1 LLLQPQSFKESRN
14 GPAAFDPALEPRRDL
29 ARELEAV
36 AGVAVEAA
44 HRAFEGLALV
54 GAERHRFAAGLAGAS
69 WDRRFHQGILAV
81 FATIVAGFVLGI
93 VAGPLSVVGLSLVRA
108 IDYSGNMVGAL
119 DIPLPIMLVVG
130 GAVGTVGAGL
140 AAWSSH
146 RSHPDTT
153 LKSAKL
159 SG

>member
-1 LLLQPQSFKESRN
+1 MPSVREILGMIPWRVVVLCGVLLGLSFVGRVLFDILIPTTHY
-14 GPAAFDPALEPRRDL
+14 GP
-29 ARELEAV
+29 
-36 AGVAVEAA
+36 
-44 HRAFEGLALV
+44 RASVTTWVGLSIC
-54 GAERHRFAAGLAGAS
+54 FAAGLAGAS